1 MELGKVFVAAF
12 KRLHVELDPAALQQ
26 AIDAGLAGAGANA
39 APKIDSIEAAVLAR
53 ERELSVYDA
62 LIIAAALD
70 AGCRLLF
77 TEDLQHGQKIGAMT
91 VEDPSDFIDARR
103 VAYRRAH

>member
-1 MELGKVFVAAF
+1 
-12 KRLHVELDPAALQQ
+12 
-26 AIDAGLAGAGANA
+26 
-39 APKIDSIEAAVLAR
+39 
-53 ERELSVYDA
+53 
-62 LIIAAALD
+62 LD

-103 VAYRRAH
+103 DDAERARQFAYRRAH